1 MSILLIA
8 IYRINAISIK
18 IPMVFFT
25 EIEKQLPNLYGTTKR
40 LNNQKREEAS
50 WRYYTSDF
58 KVYCVCILS
67 HVQLCATL

>member
-1 MSILLIA
+1 
-8 IYRINAISIK
+8 
-18 IPMVFFT
+18 MVFFT